1 MAMAGFSRVS
11 EKRCAA
17 GRTVAPPR
25 YRRVFAAL
33 AVIAFT
39 ACGLAHAAPSTIRQ
53 SFDIQVPWVP
63 QPAVLGDKTELVYE
77 LQLTNFS
84 EDVLQL
90 ESIDALDVTTGK
102 ALGHLDGNA
111 LDAAVGQVQSTPA
124 KRSVAPGGH
133 ATVYLSLPVPTGEV
147 AIKHRIEYCVAGT
160 MQRFTVEG
168 GWFTPRQANPVAL
181 GPPLRGGPWVAIYD
195 ASWARGHRRVLY
207 AVDGALHV
215 PGRFAID
222 WIKVDA
228 NGAHASGD
236 GSKPASWFGY
246 GADVLAVA
254 DATVAATRDDVA
266 EPGVVAP
273 GPSRVP
279 IGDATG
285 NYVALNI
292 GGGRFVFFEHLK
304 PGSVRVHP
312 GQHVRR
318 GDVIGQL
325 GFTGQSTGPHL
336 HMHVADA
343 NVPLAAEGLPYAME
357 GFRVDGKFP
366 SIEAFGSNQA
376 WTHEAAPKRA
386 PGMPGPLEVV
396 TFIQQP

>member
-1 MAMAGFSRVS
+1 MAAVS
-11 EKRCAA
+11 PMPGKPCAA
-17 GRTVAPPR
+17 ECVIRGRRHGGRLLA
-25 YRRVFAAL
+25 FAII
-33 AVIAFT
+33 VIS
-39 ACGLAHAAPSTIRQ
+39 ACGTLHAASSAVRQ

-63 QPAVLGDKTELVYE
+63 QPASLGGRTELVYE

-84 EDVLQL
+84 EDTLQL
-90 ESIDALDVTTGK
+90 ESVDALDARSGK
-102 ALGHLDGNA
+102 ALGHLDGKA

-133 ATVYLSLPVPTGEV
+133 ATIYLSLPAPTGEV
-147 AIKHRIEYCVAGT
+147 AIKHRIEYSVAGA

-207 AVDGALHV
+207 AVDGALHL

-236 GSKPASWFGY
+236 GSKPPSWFGY

-266 EPGVVAP
+266 EPAVVAP

-318 GDVIGQL
+318 GEVIGQL

-336 HMHVADA
+336 HIHVADA

-357 GFRVDGKFP
+357 GFKVDGKFP
-366 SIEAFGSNQA
+366 SIEAFGSGQG
-376 WTHEAAPKRA
+376 WTHDAAPRRTA
-386 PGMPGPLEVV
+386 GMPGPLEVV
-396 TFIQQP
+396 TFTQQP

>member
-1 MAMAGFSRVS
+1 M
-11 EKRCAA
+11 
-17 GRTVAPPR
+17 
-25 YRRVFAAL
+25 
-33 AVIAFT
+33 
-39 ACGLAHAAPSTIRQ
+39 RQ

-63 QPAVLGDKTELVYE
+63 QPAVLGTKTELVYE

-84 EDVLQL
+84 EDILEL
-90 ESIDALDVTTGK
+90 ESVDALDEATGT
-102 ALGHLDGNA
+102 ALGHLDGKT
-111 LDAAVGQVQSTPA
+111 LDDAVGQVQRTPA

-133 ATVYLSLPVPTGEV
+133 ATIYLSLPAPPQGE
-147 AIKHRIEYCVAGT
+147 AIRHRIEYSVAGT
-160 MQRFTVEG
+160 TQHFTVG
-168 GWFTPRQANPVAL
+168 GGRFTPRPANPVAL

-195 ASWARGHRRVLY
+195 ASWERGHRRVLY
-207 AVDGALHV
+207 AVDGSVHL

-236 GSKPASWFGY
+236 ASKPANWFGY

-279 IGDATG
+279 MGDATG
-285 NYVALNI
+285 NYVSLNL
-292 GGGRFVFFEHLK
+292 GDGRFVFFEHLQ

-312 GQHVRR
+312 GQHVHR
-318 GDVIGQL
+318 GDVIGRL

-343 NVPLAAEGLPYAME
+343 NTPLAAEGLPYAMQ

-366 SIEAFGSNQA
+366 SIEAFGSGQA
-376 WTHEAAPKRA
+376 WTRGKAANRA
-386 PGMPGPLEVV
+386 PGMPGPMEVV
-396 TFIQQP
+396 TFPGR

>member
-1 MAMAGFSRVS
+1 MFG
-11 EKRCAA
+11 
-17 GRTVAPPR
+17 
-25 YRRVFAAL
+25 AL
-33 AVIAFT
+33 TAIVLLTCGVI
-39 ACGLAHAAPSTIRQ
+39 HAAPSATRQ

-84 EDVLQL
+84 EDALQL
-90 ESIDALDVTTGK
+90 ESVDALDTATGTS
-102 ALGHLDGNA
+102 LGHFDGKT
-111 LDAAVGQVQSTPA
+111 LDAAVGQVQSVPA
-124 KRSVAPGGH
+124 KRSIASGAH
-133 ATVYLSLPVPTGEV
+133 ATIYLSLPAPRGGV
-147 AIKHRIEYCVAGT
+147 AVKHRIEYSVAGT

-168 GWFTPRQANPVAL
+168 GRFTPRPANPVAL

-195 ASWARGHRRVLY
+195 ASWERGHRRVLY
-207 AVDGALHV
+207 AVDGTLHL

-222 WIKVDA
+222 WIKVDDK
-228 NGAHASGD
+228 GAHAGGD

-254 DATVAATRDDVA
+254 DATVAATRDNVT
-266 EPGVVAP
+266 EPSVVAH

-285 NYVALNI
+285 NYVALAL
-292 GGGRFVFFEHLK
+292 GDGRFVFFEHLK
-304 PGSVRVHP
+304 PGSVRVRP

-318 GDVIGQL
+318 GDVIGKL

-343 NVPLAAEGLPYAME
+343 SAPLAAEGLPYAME
-357 GFRVDGKFP
+357 GFHVEGNFP
-366 SIEAFGSNQA
+366 SIEAFGVDQV
-376 WTHEAAPKRA
+376 WLHDAAPRRT

-396 TFIQQP
+396 TFTP